1 MTPADPASAPAPPPR
16 MATFLRRAD
25 LVRWAGMASIGLGV
39 SVLMG
44 YAWVEYL
51 NNPGISLIDG
61 YWIGR
66 EPWISVGVVLVLA
79 GSVVALLGAAA
90 IVLVLGDWMR
100 RLLLVAVLVP
110 PLAWWLTALAVLPFP
125 RFSGPDPVTLAYSLP
140 QAAAVALI
148 LPALAA
154 TALALV
160 PTRPDRRV
168 RLRPVRD
175 GREMDRHG

>member
-1 MTPADPASAPAPPPR
+1 

-25 LVRWAGMASIGLGV
+25 LLRWAGMASIGLGV
-39 SVLMG
+39 SVLVG

-51 NNPGISLIDG
+51 NNPGISLVDG

-66 EPWISVGVVLVLA
+66 VPWTPTGVMLILA
-79 GSVVALLGAAA
+79 GSVVTQIAGAV

-140 QAAAVALI
+140 QAAAVA
-148 LPALAA
+148 P
-154 TALALV
+154 
-160 PTRPDRRV
+160 
-168 RLRPVRD
+168 
-175 GREMDRHG
+175 

>member
-1 MTPADPASAPAPPPR
+1 

-25 LVRWAGMASIGLGV
+25 LLRWAGMASIGLGV
-39 SVLMG
+39 SVLVG

-51 NNPGISLIDG
+51 NNPGISLVDG

-66 EPWISVGVVLVLA
+66 VPWTPTGVMLILA
-79 GSVVALLGAAA
+79 GSVVTQIAGAV

-140 QAAAVALI
+140 QAAAVALV
-148 LPALAA
+148 LPAVAV
-154 TALALV
+154 TMVALV
-160 PTRPDRRV
+160 PLQPDRSV
-168 RLRPVRD
+168 RLRPVHDARD
-175 GREMDRHG
+175 VRPPGDE

>member
-1 MTPADPASAPAPPPR
+1 

-25 LVRWAGMASIGLGV
+25 LLRWAGMASIGLGV
-39 SVLMG
+39 SVLVG

-51 NNPGISLIDG
+51 NNPGISLVDG

-66 EPWISVGVVLVLA
+66 VPWTPTGVMLILA
-79 GSVVALLGAAA
+79 GSVVTQIAGAV

-140 QAAAVALI
+140 QAAAVALV
-148 LPALAA
+148 LPAVAV
-154 TALALV
+154 TMIALV
-160 PTRPDRRV
+160 PLQPDRSV
-168 RLRPVRD
+168 RLRPVHDARD
-175 GREMDRHG
+175 VRPPGDE